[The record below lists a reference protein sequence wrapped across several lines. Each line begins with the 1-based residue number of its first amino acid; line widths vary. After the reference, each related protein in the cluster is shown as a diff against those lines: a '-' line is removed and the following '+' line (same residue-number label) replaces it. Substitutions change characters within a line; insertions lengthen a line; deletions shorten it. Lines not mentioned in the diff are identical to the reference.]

1 MVLVSWLFRVKWWR
15 KNIHPPSVQQLNC
28 LRRILARLNWHYYF
42 YLGFLK
48 RILLSA
54 ALVPSIVSLGSY
66 IQLSIYLFQAFH
78 LMIGQK
84 TFLVIS
90 NCTCTPQWS
99 VPSTSKAWISLAIIT
114 LSMWTIT
121 SDFSHWEHQFTRC
134 SPSPHTFLIKGS
146 KGYHVNSPDLR
157 GSPQDFVFPAHSCGE
172 R

>member
-1 MVLVSWLFRVKWWR
+1 MTDEKRLFCLLPESVALARAHPSPR
-15 KNIHPPSVQQLNC
+15 HAPPSDRCQVLEFWWNINFMHGAGAQS
-28 LRRILARLNWHYYF
+28 ILVFIFKLIIWCM
-42 YLGFLK
+42 LGE
-48 RILLSA
+48 
-54 ALVPSIVSLGSY
+54 
-66 IQLSIYLFQAFH
+66 
-78 LMIGQK
+78 K
-84 TFLVIS
+84 TLLVIS

-134 SPSPHTFLIKGS
+134 SPSPQAFLIKGS
-146 KGYHVNSPDLR
+146 NGFHVNSPDLR